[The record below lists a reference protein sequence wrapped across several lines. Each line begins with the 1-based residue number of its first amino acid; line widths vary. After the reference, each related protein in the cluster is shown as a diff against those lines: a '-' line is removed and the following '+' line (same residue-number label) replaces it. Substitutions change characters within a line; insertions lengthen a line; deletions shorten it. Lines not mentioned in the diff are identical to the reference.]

1 MQLDAFCG
9 EDLPGE
15 AGAGGGGWWDVV
27 GAAVCAME
35 RWWTVNLRVG
45 VVENY

>member
-1 MQLDAFCG
+1 MRFVARTFQGKLVL
-9 EDLPGE
+9 E
-15 AGAGGGGWWDVV
+15 GGGWWDVV

-35 RWWTVNLRVG
+35 RWWTLNLRVG